1 VRRKGE
7 TKFARESGLLILI
20 NSITR
25 AQSKEAAG
33 PSIVK
38 STVISLAV
46 WNLRMA
52 DHIGKGLIARGLF
65 MRGLVVR
72 GLTKRN
78 LIDQGDIVISLTM
91 MSLCTT
97 AMTWR

>member
-1 VRRKGE
+1 M
-7 TKFARESGLLILI
+7 
-20 NSITR
+20 
-25 AQSKEAAG
+25 
-33 PSIVK
+33 K
-38 STVISLAV
+38 STMISLAV

-52 DHIGKGLIARGLF
+52 DHIGKGLVARGLF

-72 GLTKRN
+72 GVTERN

-91 MSLCTT
+91 MSLGTA